1 MTRRADAQLLALAR
15 LVENLATI
23 YPDAIDRCHLL
34 AADHDGYPTQAIG
47 ASPPSGRTPDIPED
61 EQVKLDAVERAV
73 AAREHWTNHRLDLEA
88 GLRLVTVTIHDMI
101 GACHKALRGAVEIQG
116 PKLCDPHGREGAI
129 EWADYTCRKS
139 AVKAGLCD
147 PCYQRERRWRIAHGL
162 DPRL

>member
-15 LVENLATI
+15 LVENLAQL
-23 YPDAIDRCHLL
+23 YPDAIERYHTLGD
-34 AADHDGYPTQAIG
+34 DHDGYPTQTIG
-47 ASPPSGRTPDIPED
+47 ASLPSGHTPDIDET
-61 EQVKLDAVERAV
+61 EQVALTSVEQAA
-73 AAREHWTNHRLDLEA
+73 AARERWTNHRLDLEA
-88 GLRLVTVTIHDMI
+88 GLRLVAVTIHDMI
-101 GACHKALRGAVEIQG
+101 GACHKALRGAVEIPG

-147 PCYQRERRWRIAHGL
+147 ACYQRERRWRVNHGL